1 MNRVEQA
8 LLAAI
13 GEGYRIVT
21 TDQKFFDL
29 LFFDEDKV
37 VLIRSTYK
45 TTDPLLIELLLSS
58 KCRKTDQN

>member
-21 TDQKFFDL
+21 TDL